1 MKSDLRLSA
10 RPFLANRRII
20 PPRIPLDVVGRPRLN
35 RIAGL
40 LTRYRLTLVHAPAGS
55 GKTTLLSQWYSA
67 LKNEGTTTAWYSV
80 SDDERDPLGLADY
93 LTLVMSGA
101 AKGQSARG
109 LPMNRDEAV
118 ARLLGL
124 VEEATAQGPV
134 VLFIDDYH
142 LADENDASATIIAL
156 LDAEF
161 PQFGIV
167 LASRTRPSLA
177 LGRYRAHGEMIEISV
192 DQLQFSADETADFF
206 RAARGVELSPDESR
220 MMRQHTEGWAAGLR
234 LASLV
239 LGRDGDR
246 NMMASAPPG
255 SHRAFADY
263 FLEEVLSGLP
273 EHIIDFL
280 VETCI
285 LETLS
290 GELCDM
296 LTGRTDS
303 AGILEHLEEAQ
314 LFIVALPGQQRWY
327 RYHHL
332 FQEFLYTRLLAKGDA
347 RIDELHRKA
356 ADWFIGSGSPVE
368 AVRHAF
374 LAHQSKWAAELI
386 ERYCVYDYLSHGRF
400 ELYFRWMQQLPRE
413 AREARPLLMFLLVW
427 RHINGRRFPQAEQT
441 LATIELSAANPDGE
455 CAAILRETGLDLSGR
470 LHLMRALIG
479 AYGGDLAACRSHIDA
494 IGERELDHLAFGQVD
509 LDSIHSYLAF
519 HEGALEAAE
528 RLTWKASGVYD
539 DIACHWGGIHSRCIA
554 AMAYM
559 ARGLPGEAE
568 PVLIDALAN
577 GESYFSEQSYMV
589 ALPSALLGMIAYEKG
604 DFERAE
610 KLWMRAMPPEKTVD
624 VFGLCERV
632 LIATIGLSRLY
643 DATGRV
649 EAADA
654 LFVRASR
661 RAYEAED
668 FRLEFQLAL
677 ERADRAFRQGRSA
690 DGIRE
695 MERFGT
701 QLDEARA
708 RFPASIWQI
717 WESHLIVDARAL
729 AARGQTAEAV
739 ARLAEGSAQARAQ
752 NRQAC
757 AILMELLQVKF
768 QEQSGISP
776 AEDRRV
782 VLAAQARRAGLQQSL
797 ADLVYWQ
804 PAIPDRAGQKGT
816 ASATSRTVRQ
826 QSEPLLLTPREYD
839 VLELMRQGLS
849 NREIGTRLHINLNT
863 VKSHAKN
870 IFEKLQVKNRTQA
883 VLKILA

>member
-1 MKSDLRLSA
+1 MNSERSVA
-10 RPFLANRRII
+10 RPHLANRRII
-20 PPRIPLDVVGRPRLN
+20 PPRIPLDVVGRPRLI

-67 LKNEGTTTAWYSV
+67 LRNESTTTAWYSV

-101 AKGQSARG
+101 AGVQGARG
-109 LPMNRDEAV
+109 LPMNGDEAV
-118 ARLLGL
+118 TRLLGL
-124 VEEATAQGPV
+124 IEEATAQGPV

-142 LADENDASATIIAL
+142 LANENDASATIIAL
-156 LDAEF
+156 LDAQF

-167 LASRTRPSLA
+167 LASRARPSFA
-177 LGRYRAHGEMIEISV
+177 LGRYRAHGEMIEISG
-192 DQLQFSADETADFF
+192 DELQFSTDEIVDFF
-206 RAARGVELSPDESR
+206 RAARGVELSPDEGR
-220 MMRQHTEGWAAGLR
+220 IMCRHTEGWAAGLR

-239 LGRDGDR
+239 LGRDSNR
-246 NMMASAPPG
+246 SVMASAPPG

-290 GELCDM
+290 GELCDA

-303 AGILEHLEEAQ
+303 ASILEQLEEAQ

-347 RIDELHRKA
+347 RIDELHRRA

-400 ELYFRWMQQLPRE
+400 ELYFRWMQQLPRQ
-413 AREARPLLMFLLVW
+413 AREERPLLMFLLVW
-427 RHINGRRFPQAEQT
+427 RYINSRRFSQAEQI
-441 LATIELSAANPDGE
+441 LATIEFSSTIPDG
-455 CAAILRETGLDLSGR
+455 ASAQIVSETGLDLRGR

-479 AYGGDLAACRSHIDA
+479 AYGGDLVACRTHIDA
-494 IGERELDHLAFGQVD
+494 IGENELDHLAFGQVD
-509 LDSIHSYLAF
+509 LDSIHSYMAF
-519 HEGALEAAE
+519 HEGSLEAAE

-539 DIACHWGGIHSRCIA
+539 GIACHWGGIHSRCIA
-554 AMAYM
+554 AMSYM

-568 PVLIDALAN
+568 LVLADALAN

-589 ALPSALLGMIAYEKG
+589 ALPSALLGSILYEKG

-610 KLWMRAMPPEKTVD
+610 KFWMQAMPPEKTVD

-643 DATGRV
+643 DATGRA

-695 MERFGT
+695 MERFSM
-701 QLDEARA
+701 QLNEARA

-717 WESHLIVDARAL
+717 WDSYLVVEARAL
-729 AARGQTAEAV
+729 AARGQMAEAI
-739 ARLAEGSAQARAQ
+739 ARLAQGSARARAQ
-752 NRQAC
+752 NRHAS
-757 AILMELLQVKF
+757 AIVMELLQLKF
-768 QEQSGISP
+768 QEQAG
-776 AEDRRV
+776 AFQTEERR
-782 VLAAQARRAGLQQSL
+782 AALTVQAKRAGLQQSL

-804 PAIPDRAGQKGT
+804 PAAADRGGQEDKP
-816 ASATSRTVRQ
+816 SDPNRQRSDSR
-826 QSEPLLLTPREYD
+826 PLLTPREYD
-839 VLELMRQGLS
+839 VLDMMRQGLS
-849 NREIGTRLHINLNT
+849 NREIGARLDINLNT

-883 VLKILA
+883 VLKSL